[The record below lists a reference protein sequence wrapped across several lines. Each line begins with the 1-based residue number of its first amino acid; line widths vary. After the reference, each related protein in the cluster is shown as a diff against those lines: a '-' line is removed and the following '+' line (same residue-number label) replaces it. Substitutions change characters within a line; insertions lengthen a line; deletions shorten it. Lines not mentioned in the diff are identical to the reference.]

1 MQYLCDVKTKAKK
14 NNGPLQDFFRR
25 KSDHEGVKI
34 SLNDEGAITVTL
46 YVCIQYGY
54 RIPDVVLRLQERIK
68 TALVSYTEIEVQTID
83 VVVQDIIFDD
93 LVTPQ
98 QPQEVSL

>member
-1 MQYLCDVKTKAKK
+1 MA
-14 NNGPLQDFFRR
+14 
-25 KSDHEGVKI
+25 
-34 SLNDEGAITVTL
+34 
-46 YVCIQYGY
+46 
-54 RIPDVVLRLQERIK
+54 LRLQERIN

-98 QPQEVSL
+98 LP

>member
-1 MQYLCDVKTKAKK
+1 MKEEYQL
-14 NNGPLQDFFRR
+14 
-25 KSDHEGVKI
+25 H
-34 SLNDEGAITVTL
+34 

-98 QPQEVSL
+98 QP

>member
-1 MQYLCDVKTKAKK
+1 MKEQYQLHYMCA
-14 NNGPLQDFFRR
+14 F
-25 KSDHEGVKI
+25 S
-34 SLNDEGAITVTL
+34 
-46 YVCIQYGY
+46 GY

-98 QPQEVSL
+98 QP

>member
-1 MQYLCDVKTKAKK
+1 MKEQYQLHYMCA
-14 NNGPLQDFFRR
+14 F
-25 KSDHEGVKI
+25 SM
-34 SLNDEGAITVTL
+34 
-46 YVCIQYGY
+46 GY

-98 QPQEVSL
+98 QP

>member
-1 MQYLCDVKTKAKK
+1 MKGLFQLHYM
-14 NNGPLQDFFRR
+14 
-25 KSDHEGVKI
+25 
-34 SLNDEGAITVTL
+34 
-46 YVCIQYGY
+46 YCIQYGY
-54 RIPDVVLRLQERIK
+54 RIPDVALRLQERIN

-98 QPQEVSL
+98 LP